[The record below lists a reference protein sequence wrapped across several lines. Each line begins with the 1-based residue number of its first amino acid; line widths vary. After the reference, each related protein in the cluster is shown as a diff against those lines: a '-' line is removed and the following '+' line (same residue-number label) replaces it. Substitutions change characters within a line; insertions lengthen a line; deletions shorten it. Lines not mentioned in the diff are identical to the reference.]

1 MPTTIDSLQI
11 QIESNAKNAQSGID
25 ALSASLDKLAQATRG
40 GAGLVALNKKL
51 DALSATI
58 NKVSASTN
66 RLKELSDALGSLK
79 AVENIKIPGRIGSQL
94 TRLVAAI
101 NAINSSGFERIT
113 ELSNALASLANLK
126 DVRIS
131 SNLATQL
138 SKLGEAAKSLSGVDL
153 SVFGNLAE
161 TLHPLSEIGDI
172 SNFISVLSR
181 LKKLP
186 DIMNNLNAGDV
197 AEFAQK
203 VQQLTAALAPL
214 ATQMNSISSAFA
226 NFPSQV
232 QQTAQR
238 IGTVAQT
245 NRQTANSYMN
255 LWSAMQVAWH
265 SMRGI
270 GDTIM
275 EWIQSSNEYIEDV
288 NLFTASLGQYAQQAQ
303 VYAEKVGEIVGI
315 DPGEWMK
322 AQGVFYNLADG
333 FGIASDRA
341 YTMSQQ
347 LTQLSYDLASF
358 YNLRVEDA
366 MLKLRG
372 ALSGEIEMMRQLGV
386 DLSNAAMQ
394 ERANAMGIQTK
405 VTAMTQAEKAQLRY
419 LIMMERTTTA
429 QGDMAR
435 TLDTPANQLRVLS
448 AQATQAARALGNVF
462 VPVLNLILPIAI
474 AVAKAIRM
482 VAAAIASL
490 FGYSLPE
497 IDYSGIGEGLNNAA
511 GGAGKLDDNLGG
523 AADKAK
529 KLKSYLMGFD
539 ELNVIN
545 PDDNDSSSG
554 GSGSGG
560 GGGGG
565 GFDWDLPT
573 YDFLGDLIDS
583 RVDEMM
589 KKFQPFIDWVLE
601 HLDGILAVAEAI
613 GVAFLE
619 WKIAKALIPD
629 IGTIRADLSKVLSL
643 AVAAAAITI
652 MAKLVY
658 QFDNEYMETGKW
670 GHLIADG
677 ISTAM
682 GAYISGKA
690 IQASFGG
697 KSGLYTASA
706 ALAVSTGV
714 SLKVLYDGI
723 SENGITKEAI
733 VMGIWSTIKGGATGG
748 LLALAMGASTVAGVA
763 VGAVATLGIGLVLS
777 LVAYSVHE
785 DKMKKALMWGKI
797 TLTAAEIK
805 TRALQLFTIDVPT
818 TIKIIDTQI
827 ENEEAAKT
835 ALNTA
840 ITNFNAGVN
849 KILVGAQVE
858 PDFVNNLVSELTG
871 PDGVI
876 KKLEQTLEAQDATVE
891 LAVSLVPP
899 KDEEGNDLS
908 QELLDAMGMSSEFL
922 TKTGNEIGEKLSAAM
937 QEGLKTGFSNGERNT
952 INELTGWLNRI
963 SEAATRG
970 KVSGEYMAN
979 VKMALSDLS
988 PDSLISVIDQFKEY
1002 DDQITDR
1009 FSTLEKQSYANA
1021 IARKAELEESLRYYE
1036 SLGSAGVANANEAR
1050 ELLMQLD
1057 SVITNWDYESSWK
1070 IAGEKTTAAGHQEL
1084 IKAFE
1089 EIYNPA
1095 ATATTQSGIMQRYFD
1110 GWKNAS
1116 EAELAGESFESLA
1129 VGFKSKLE
1137 DAFHLQLT
1145 AEDSAVI
1152 IHANEM
1158 LGIDEWDVLGADIQ
1172 TELYNSLVGAFD
1184 IPTAQ
1189 GILNEAGYSMS
1200 SIVAKGISEG
1210 TIEIVS
1216 ASQNAITLAGETIG
1230 NTTLELTPELQEIFK
1245 SFGIDISAYLPEGIE
1260 EGTPDAVAAAENL
1273 ANEVTDAAATSF
1285 DEASATTQEVAKNSG
1300 VETGNA
1306 YVEGCAT
1313 ELENGQSAITAGA
1326 ETAVSGVNEVMDG
1339 VDVNAGEKLDNITE
1353 KANTTSMDVSDT
1365 MKETF
1370 NSLSESATT
1379 SFGEINT
1386 SAQTTIGELATW
1398 VKTNVT
1404 TPIAQDFGTL
1414 ATNIQT
1420 ALTAVKT
1427 NVQTAW
1433 NELPGWVTSSI
1444 KTPISTTFSLLQ
1456 TEIETGMT
1464 TAKTNVQTTWAQMST
1479 WFSSNVVQPM
1489 IALFKAGTTEINR
1502 SFSTMSNDIV
1512 TSMNTMSTKVSA
1524 AFTTAKNSAQKAWN
1538 DMPSYMSGIA
1548 SRMANSLTDAGWYSA
1563 GQSAAWQFKSGFESI
1578 QIQANVQ
1585 SSSKS
1590 NGNVRA
1596 YASGGFPSTGQ
1607 LFVARE
1613 AGAEMVGSIRGRT
1626 AVANNDQIVAG
1637 VSEGVY
1643 EAVTAALAENAGN
1656 QNITINLDGKVIYQ
1670 NQQKVAKTV
1679 GYQFAHY

>member
-40 GAGLVALNKKL
+40 GAGLSALNKKL

-58 NKVSASTN
+58 NKVSASAN

-172 SNFISVLSR
+172 SNFISVLNR

-226 NFPSQV
+226 NFPSHV

-255 LWSAMQVAWH
+255 LWSAIQLAWH

-270 GDTIM
+270 GNTIM

-303 VYAEKVGEIVGI
+303 AYAEKVGEIVGI

-573 YDFLGDLIDS
+573 YDFLGDLIES
-583 RVDEMM
+583 RIDAV
-589 KKFQPFIDWVLE
+589 FQKIKPFFEWVSE
-601 HLDGILAVAEAI
+601 HVGEILAAVGAIGAELLMWKLAKTFLPDLSMGLSLANNLKAVLLGLAMGALTIVLDVTLNDAYLETGDIGYLIASELASGLGSFMTGRIVASQFGKQWGITATGFTMAIGGAISLLKTWKYIDDGGNLKSIILSTVAKGLQTAI
-613 GVAFLE
+613 GVA
-619 WKIAKALIPD
+619 
-629 IGTIRADLSKVLSL
+629 
-643 AVAAAAITI
+643 VAA
-652 MAKLVY
+652 
-658 QFDNEYMETGKW
+658 TGL
-670 GHLIADG
+670 G
-677 ISTAM
+677 
-682 GAYISGKA
+682 
-690 IQASFGG
+690 FG
-697 KSGLYTASA
+697 TSA
-706 ALAVSTGV
+706 ALASAAFTIGV
-714 SLKVLYDGI
+714 VAAVTLTKVLWRGAIKGAKWGDVTLKGD
-723 SENGITKEAI
+723 EITKYAE
-733 VMGIWSTIKGGATGG
+733 S
-748 LLALAMGASTVAGVA
+748 LLTKDVTASISLANVKVTNVDNAKAALEES
-763 VGAVATLGIGLVLS
+763 I
-777 LVAYSVHE
+777 
-785 DKMKKALMWGKI
+785 
-797 TLTAAEIK
+797 
-805 TRALQLFTIDVPT
+805 T
-818 TIKIIDTQI
+818 TIETNLRLVQLGVDLEPDAATKLVNAITGTDGLIAKVQQQIGAQI
-827 ENEEAAKT
+827 EVAE
-835 ALNTA
+835 
-840 ITNFNAGVN
+840 V
-849 KILVGAQVE
+849 
-858 PDFVNNLVSELTG
+858 
-871 PDGVI
+871 
-876 KKLEQTLEAQDATVE
+876 
-891 LAVSLVPP
+891 AVSLAPP
-899 KDEEGNDLS
+899 KDSEGNS
-908 QELLDAMGMSSEFL
+908 LDADGMLKALGLSGDLIQNKVTELGNKLADLL
-922 TKTGNEIGEKLSAAM
+922 TDGMKDGLSAEEKSTVQYCLEM
-937 QEGLKTGFSNGERNT
+937 LD
-952 INELTGWLNRI
+952 RI
-963 SEAATRG
+963 S
-970 KVSGEYMAN
+970 
-979 VKMALSDLS
+979 
-988 PDSLISVIDQFKEY
+988 
-1002 DDQITDR
+1002 
-1009 FSTLEKQSYANA
+1009 
-1021 IARKAELEESLRYYE
+1021 
-1036 SLGSAGVANANEAR
+1036 SA
-1050 ELLMQLD
+1050 
-1057 SVITNWDYESSWK
+1057 
-1070 IAGEKTTAAGHQEL
+1070 
-1084 IKAFE
+1084 
-1089 EIYNPA
+1089 
-1095 ATATTQSGIMQRYFD
+1095 
-1110 GWKNAS
+1110 
-1116 EAELAGESFESLA
+1116 
-1129 VGFKSKLE
+1129 
-1137 DAFHLQLT
+1137 
-1145 AEDSAVI
+1145 
-1152 IHANEM
+1152 
-1158 LGIDEWDVLGADIQ
+1158 
-1172 TELYNSLVGAFD
+1172 
-1184 IPTAQ
+1184 
-1189 GILNEAGYSMS
+1189 
-1200 SIVAKGISEG
+1200 VAKGQRKADFQSGLLYTLNDLDKKSFTKVMDEVKSS
-1210 TIEIVS
+1210 IEEYQDGIRRTWEE
-1216 ASQNAITLAGETIG
+1216 SQNAANAHIFA
-1230 NTTLELTPELQEIFK
+1230 LQEIAAQALMNNDEKTYREAQASIEKLQAEFANVDIESTVRIQTHTELAESGSIDYFVSQMREKFSDVMAQFADDFSVAEAMESIVGDFK
-1245 SFGIDISAYLPEGIE
+1245 KTLYDESLETGETMKTWIQNTLHAIDSSGTLLDMSNVFQISGWEYLTDEIRQGMYNVLSDALGTNGAAVEMAAAGIDISDIVEFTGWDTLESETKQQLYDTMKSFYGIDYTALDMASAGINVEEIIKFTGWDTLETSTQAQLYETMVNAFGAEETRAKLQELGIELPQNFADGIE
-1260 EGTPDAVAAAENL
+1260 EGSSNVDAAVTQAGVDMGESYGLGVSSGAEGGAQEAVEKVTTEL
-1273 ANEVTDAAATSF
+1273 DKIPGASEDAYNEVTTGADNASSTVKGDFDATF
-1285 DEASATTQEVAKNSG
+1285 
-1300 VETGNA
+1300 
-1306 YVEGCAT
+1306 T
-1313 ELENGQSAITAGA
+1313 ELS
-1326 ETAVSGVNEVMDG
+1326 S
-1339 VDVNAGEKLDNITE
+1339 
-1353 KANTTSMDVSDT
+1353 
-1365 MKETF
+1365 
-1370 NSLSESATT
+1370 SATT

-1386 SAQTTIGELATW
+1386 SAQTAIGELATW

-1464 TAKTNVQTTWAQMST
+1464 TAKTNVQTTWAQVST

-1489 IALFKAGTTEINR
+1489 IALFKAGTTEINS

-1590 NGNVRA
+1590 TSRSVSA

-1679 GYQFAHY
+1679 GYQFAH

>member
-58 NKVSASTN
+58 NKVSASAN

-270 GDTIM
+270 GNTIM
-275 EWIQSSNEYIEDV
+275 EWIQSSNEYVEDV

-303 VYAEKVGEIVGI
+303 AYAEKVGEIVGI

-573 YDFLGDLIDS
+573 YDFLGDLIES
-583 RVDEMM
+583 RIDAV
-589 KKFQPFIDWVLE
+589 FQKIKPFFEWVSE
-601 HLDGILAVAEAI
+601 HVGEILATVGAI
-613 GVAFLE
+613 GAELLMWKLAKTFL
-619 WKIAKALIPD
+619 P
-629 IGTIRADLSKVLSL
+629 DLSMGLSL
-643 AVAAAAITI
+643 ANN
-652 MAKLVY
+652 L
-658 QFDNEYMETGKW
+658 
-670 GHLIADG
+670 
-677 ISTAM
+677 
-682 GAYISGKA
+682 KA
-690 IQASFGG
+690 
-697 KSGLYTASA
+697 
-706 ALAVSTGV
+706 
-714 SLKVLYDGI
+714 VLLG
-723 SENGITKEAI
+723 
-733 VMGIWSTIKGGATGG
+733 
-748 LLALAMGASTVAGVA
+748 LAMGALTIVLDVTLNGAYLETGDIGYLIASELATGLGSFLTGRIVASQFGKQWGITATGLVMAIGGALSLKDTFEYLADGGDVKTGIIDAVVKGLQLAIGVSVAAAGLGFGAGAVAGVA
-763 VGAVATLGIGLVLS
+763 AFTIGVTAALTLSHVLWNGAIQGKQKWGDVKLKADEIKALAEKLLKKDVTATIS
-777 LVAYSVHE
+777 LVQTTIEGVDEVQKQLES
-785 DKMKKALMWGKI
+785 DL
-797 TLTAAEIK
+797 AEIEANL
-805 TRALQLFTIDVPT
+805 RLLQI
-818 TIKIIDTQI
+818 
-827 ENEEAAKT
+827 
-835 ALNTA
+835 
-840 ITNFNAGVN
+840 G
-849 KILVGAQVE
+849 VE
-858 PDFVNNLVSELTG
+858 PDPDDYASLESSLSGWISDLEAAFG
-871 PDGVI
+871 PDGD
-876 KKLEQTLEAQDATVE
+876 KALKLAISIA
-891 LAVSLVPP
+891 PP
-899 KDEEGNDLS
+899 KDDKGNSLDAQGMLESIGLANEDIMKATTELGNKLSELLVKGTKEGLNASEQDLVRYYMDFLSRVVSAAARGERKGALASGLQYAINDLDKS
-908 QELLDAMGMSSEFL
+908 SFSELVKTTKGLIEDYENAIGDTWKEAHEKAIASVETLRVYADEAFMKGDMDTFNKYNQEILDIQKQWENFDIDTTIRIQSHLEMTDAREEFIEQMREKFKSDMDEVTIDEVKFTLLGTGLDVVMPETVEGTPAGSTIKEWIDQTLLDTKDGKYLLDLAGAFNITGWEFL
-922 TKTGNEIGEKLSAAM
+922 TDELKAGIYQVFE
-937 QEGLKTGFSNGERNT
+937 EGLGTNG
-952 INELTGWLNRI
+952 
-963 SEAATRG
+963 AAL
-970 KVSGEYMAN
+970 EMA
-979 VKMALSDLS
+979 
-988 PDSLISVIDQFKEY
+988 
-1002 DDQITDR
+1002 
-1009 FSTLEKQSYANA
+1009 
-1021 IARKAELEESLRYYE
+1021 
-1036 SLGSAGVANANEAR
+1036 
-1050 ELLMQLD
+1050 
-1057 SVITNWDYESSWK
+1057 
-1070 IAGEKTTAAGHQEL
+1070 AA
-1084 IKAFE
+1084 
-1089 EIYNPA
+1089 
-1095 ATATTQSGIMQRYFD
+1095 
-1110 GWKNAS
+1110 
-1116 EAELAGESFESLA
+1116 
-1129 VGFKSKLE
+1129 
-1137 DAFHLQLT
+1137 
-1145 AEDSAVI
+1145 
-1152 IHANEM
+1152 
-1158 LGIDEWDVLGADIQ
+1158 
-1172 TELYNSLVGAFD
+1172 
-1184 IPTAQ
+1184 
-1189 GILNEAGYSMS
+1189 
-1200 SIVAKGISEG
+1200 
-1210 TIEIVS
+1210 
-1216 ASQNAITLAGETIG
+1216 
-1230 NTTLELTPELQEIFK
+1230 
-1245 SFGIDISAYLPEGIE
+1245 GIDISDIVEFTGWDTLESETKQQLYDTMKSFYGIDYTALDMASAGINVEEIIKFTGWDTLETSTQAQLYETMVNAFGAEETRAKLQELGIELPQNFADGIE
-1260 EGTPDAVAAAENL
+1260 EGSSNVDAAVTQAGVDMGESYGLGVSSGAEGGAQEAVEKVTTEL
-1273 ANEVTDAAATSF
+1273 EKIPGASEDAYNEVTTGADNASSTVKGDFDATF
-1285 DEASATTQEVAKNSG
+1285 
-1300 VETGNA
+1300 
-1306 YVEGCAT
+1306 T
-1313 ELENGQSAITAGA
+1313 ELS
-1326 ETAVSGVNEVMDG
+1326 S
-1339 VDVNAGEKLDNITE
+1339 
-1353 KANTTSMDVSDT
+1353 
-1365 MKETF
+1365 
-1370 NSLSESATT
+1370 SATT

-1386 SAQTTIGELATW
+1386 SAQTTIGELAAW

-1464 TAKTNVQTTWAQMST
+1464 TAKTNVQTTWAQMSA

-1524 AFTTAKNSAQKAWN
+1524 AFITAKNSAQKAWN

-1679 GYQFAHY
+1679 GYQFAH